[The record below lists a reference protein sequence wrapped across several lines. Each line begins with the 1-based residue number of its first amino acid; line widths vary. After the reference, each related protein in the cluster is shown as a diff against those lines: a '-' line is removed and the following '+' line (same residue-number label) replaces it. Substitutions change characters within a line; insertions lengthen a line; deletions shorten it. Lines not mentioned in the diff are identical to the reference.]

1 MGQRVDGRRGEGVG
15 AGPPLSPVLRGLRDF
30 PSGPDGANQRAGA
43 DPSPP
48 PPLNEARPALP
59 ESRTGL
65 ALRRDARGELR
76 HGTMALRPFVPLN
89 MNGAV
94 MSDIQHCITKLAP
107 LGVVPGTVECRFTSP
122 NWSATSVN
130 CSRIGTG

>member
-1 MGQRVDGRRGEGVG
+1 MWSAGRRGREVG
-15 AGPPLSPVLRGLRDF
+15 GAPQREATTDGSREELPHFPPCLL
-30 PSGPDGANQRAGA
+30 A
-43 DPSPP
+43 
-48 PPLNEARPALP
+48 LNAARPALP

-65 ALRRDARGELR
+65 ALRRDRRGELR
-76 HGTMALRPFVPLN
+76 HGTMALRPFVPLT

-122 NWSATSVN
+122 N
-130 CSRIGTG
+130 